1 MSQNLEMQTRNALN
15 FVQKLYFEISY
26 LIKEVEGLLHLEDEE
41 FIIGRPSGYGV
52 TSGKSTGLEPA
63 NVESWLSKAFTVFY
77 VPDKETKLQSGTTTT
92 PVHNQ
97 LRVLLLDI
105 ELEGKKNKIPRII
118 AGVLYDIRS
127 KRNNYTKFEH
137 LMFEFVYSRD
147 KIFASAPELNYED
160 SYLSMKG
167 NLFNLP
173 LFSVQTSEDITQK
186 IVGPML
192 AQYRNQPYV

>member
-1 MSQNLEMQTRNALN
+1 MTQNLEMQTRNALN

-26 LIKEVEGLLHLEDEE
+26 LIKEVEGLLHLEEEE
-41 FIIGRPSGYGV
+41 FVIGRPSGYGV
-52 TSGKSTGLEPA
+52 TSGKSTGLEPV

-77 VPDKETKLQSGTTTT
+77 VSDKETKLQGGQTTTAF
-92 PVHNQ
+92 HNQ
-97 LRVLLLDI
+97 LKVLLLDI
-105 ELEGKKNKIPRII
+105 ELEGKKNKIPRVI

-127 KRNNYTKFEH
+127 KKDSYTKFEH
-137 LMFEFVYSRD
+137 LMFEFNYSRD
-147 KIFASAPELNYED
+147 KIFASAPELHYED

-186 IVGPML
+186 IVEPML
-192 AQYRNQPYV
+192 AQYRKL